1 MEVRVRFA
9 PSPTG
14 FLHLGGVRTA
24 LFNWLFARHEGGKFL
39 LRIEDTDK
47 ERSEKRFEE
56 DIIQNLEWLGVMPDE
71 PIIRQSERIDVYE
84 KNLKKLIDEH
94 KAYYCFC
101 SSEELEEEYRAQLS
115 QGIIPKYS
123 GKCKSLSADEV
134 SEKLKTS
141 SAVIRFKMPEETI
154 SFTDMIRGKV
164 EFDTKL
170 FGDIIIAKGLRE
182 PLYNFAV
189 VIDDAE
195 QKVTHVIRG
204 EEHLSNTPKQMVL
217 QEAFGFPSVTYAH
230 LPLILGAD
238 KKKLSKRFLTNS
250 LNDYKNQGYLPNALL
265 NFLVLL
271 GWHPKEDREVLTI
284 LEMINEFSIKRVQK
298 AGAVFNPEKLDWLN
312 FMHIRAMDV
321 DELAKNLIP
330 FVPAEWQQ
338 NEMKFKRAVEI
349 SKDRLKN
356 LCDFQKD
363 SSFIFTMPEYDA
375 AIIPWKNAPT
385 ERVIKN
391 VTQIR
396 SLIEKGDNAHFPD
409 EAIKNDILSF
419 AEKEGR
425 GDVLWPLR
433 VALSGMGN
441 SPGPMELLYVLGRKE
456 SIERIEIALHKLSD
470 TSQ

>member
-1 MEVRVRFA
+1 MDVRVRFA

-47 ERSEKRFEE
+47 ERSEKRFED
-56 DIIQNLEWLGVMPDE
+56 DILQNLEWLGILPDE
-71 PIIRQSERIDVYE
+71 PIIRQTDRLGIYE
-84 KNLKKLIDEH
+84 THLKKLIDER

-101 SSEELEEEYRAQLS
+101 TPEELEEEYRAQLS

-123 GKCKSLSADEV
+123 GKCKALSEDKIAN
-134 SEKLKTS
+134 KLKST
-141 SAVIRFKMPEETI
+141 SAVIRFKMPEQVI
-154 SFTDMIRGKV
+154 SFIDMIRGKV

-195 QKVTHVIRG
+195 QKITHVIRG
-204 EEHLSNTPKQMVL
+204 EEHISNSPKQIVL
-217 QEAFGFPSVTYAH
+217 QDALGLPHVTYAH

-271 GWHPKEDREVLTI
+271 GWHPKEDREVLST

-312 FMHIRAMDV
+312 FMHIRAMDK
-321 DELAKNLIP
+321 DELAKNLAP
-330 FVPAEWQQ
+330 FVQAEWTKD
-338 NEMKFKRAVEI
+338 NNKFLRAVEI

-363 SSFIFTMPEYDA
+363 SAFIFSLPEYTVT
-375 AIIPWKNAPT
+375 IIPWKSAPHET
-385 ERVIKN
+385 VIKN
-391 VTQIR
+391 LERVR
-396 SLIEKGDNAHFPD
+396 ELIIATKGDMFPD
-409 EAIKNDILSF
+409 ESLKDAILEF

-433 VALSGMGN
+433 VALSGMES
-441 SPGPMELLYVLGRKE
+441 SPGPTELLYVLGREE
-456 SIERIEIALHKLSD
+456 SLKRIANALNKLSE
-470 TSQ
+470 SS

>member
-1 MEVRVRFA
+1 MDVRVRFA

-47 ERSEKRFEE
+47 ERSEKRFED
-56 DIIQNLEWLGVMPDE
+56 DILQNLEWLGILPDE
-71 PIIRQSERIDVYE
+71 PIIRQTDRLDIY
-84 KNLKKLIDEH
+84 KKHLETLLAEH

-101 SSEELEEEYRAQLS
+101 TSEELEEEYRAQLS
-115 QGIIPKYS
+115 QGIVPKYS
-123 GKCKSLSADEV
+123 GKCRALSDEDV
-134 SEKLKTS
+134 AQKLKSS
-141 SAVIRFKMPEETI
+141 SAVIRIKMPDEII
-154 SFTDMIRGKV
+154 SFADMIRGKV

-182 PLYNFAV
+182 PLYNLAV

-195 QKVTHVIRG
+195 QKITHVIRG
-204 EEHLSNTPKQMVL
+204 EEHISNSPKQIVL
-217 QEAFGFPSVTYAH
+217 QDALGLPHVIYAH

-250 LNDYKNQGYLPNALL
+250 LNDYKNQGFLPAALL

-271 GWHPKEDREVLTI
+271 GWHPKEDREVLSI

-312 FMHIRAMDV
+312 FMHIRAMDK
-321 DELAKNLIP
+321 EALAKNLIP
-330 FVPAEWQQ
+330 FVHAEWTKD
-338 NEMKFKRAVEI
+338 MDKFVRAVEI

-363 SSFIFTMPEYDA
+363 SESIFTLPEYDS
-375 AIIPWKNAPT
+375 AILSWKNAPR
-385 ERVIKN
+385 EAMAKN
-391 VTQIR
+391 LKYVREQI
-396 SLIEKGDNAHFPD
+396 ENAKEDNFPS
-409 EAIKNDILSF
+409 EELKNKILQF

-433 VALSGMGN
+433 VSLSGMES
-441 SPGPMELLYVLGRKE
+441 SPGPTELLYVLGHDE
-456 SIERIEIALHKLSD
+456 SLARIDIALRKLSE
-470 TSQ
+470 SS

>member
-1 MEVRVRFA
+1 MDVRVRFA

-47 ERSEKRFEE
+47 ERSEKRFED
-56 DIIQNLEWLGVMPDE
+56 DILQNLEWLGITPDE
-71 PIIRQSERIDVYE
+71 PIIRQTDRLAVYE
-84 KNLKKLIDEH
+84 KNLETLLTEH

-101 SSEELEEEYRAQLS
+101 TPEELEEEYRAQLS

-123 GKCKSLSADEV
+123 GKCKALSDEDIAQ
-134 SEKLKTS
+134 KLKST
-141 SAVIRFKMPEETI
+141 SAVIRIKMSDQII

-195 QKVTHVIRG
+195 QKITHVIRG
-204 EEHLSNTPKQMVL
+204 EEHLSNTPKQIVL
-217 QEAFGFPSVTYAH
+217 QEALGLPLVTYAH

-250 LNDYKNQGYLPNALL
+250 LNDYKNQGFLPTALL

-271 GWHPKEDREVLTI
+271 GWHPKEDREVLSI

-312 FMHIRAMDV
+312 FMHIRAMDK

-330 FVPAEWQQ
+330 FVHAEWT
-338 NEMKFKRAVEI
+338 NDKERFARAVEI

-363 SSFIFTMPEYDA
+363 SEFVFTLPEYDS
-375 AIIPWKNAPT
+375 AIISWKNAPSKT
-385 ERVIKN
+385 MAKN
-391 VTQIR
+391 LEHVRKQI
-396 SLIEKGDNAHFPD
+396 ENANDENFPS
-409 EAIKNDILSF
+409 EALKNEILEF

-433 VALSGMGN
+433 VSLSGMES
-441 SPGPMELLYVLGRKE
+441 SPGPTELLYVLGRGE
-456 SIERIEIALHKLSD
+456 SLTRIDIALSKLSE
-470 TSQ
+470 SS

>member
-1 MEVRVRFA
+1 MDVRVRFA

-47 ERSEKRFEE
+47 ERSEKRFED
-56 DIIQNLEWLGVMPDE
+56 DILQNLEWLGILPDE
-71 PIIRQSERIDVYE
+71 PMIRQTDRLGVYE
-84 KNLKKLIDEH
+84 KYLTALLDER

-101 SSEELEEEYRAQLS
+101 TPEELEEEYRAQLS

-123 GKCKSLSADEV
+123 GKCKLLSEDEV
-134 SEKLKTS
+134 AEKLKS
-141 SAVIRFKMPEETI
+141 VSAVIRLKMPEQLI
-154 SFTDMIRGKV
+154 SFADMIRGKV
-164 EFDTKL
+164 EFDTTL

-189 VIDDAE
+189 VVDDAE
-195 QKVTHVIRG
+195 QKITHVIRG
-204 EEHLSNTPKQMVL
+204 EEHLSNTPKQIVL
-217 QEAFGFPSVTYAH
+217 QEALGFPLVTYAH

-250 LNDYKNQGYLPNALL
+250 LNDYKNQGYLPTTLL

-271 GWHPKEDREVLTI
+271 GWHPKEDREVLSI
-284 LEMINEFSIKRVQK
+284 LEMIDEFSIKRVQK

-312 FMHIRAMDV
+312 FMHIRAMDK
-321 DELAKNLIP
+321 DELAKNLVP
-330 FVPAEWQQ
+330 FVHAEWTKDTERF
-338 NEMKFKRAVEI
+338 NRSVEI

-363 SSFIFTMPEYDA
+363 SEFIFALPEYSS
-375 AIIPWKNAPT
+375 AIISWKNAPNKT
-385 ERVIKN
+385 MAKN
-391 VTQIR
+391 LKHVR
-396 SLIEKGDNAHFPD
+396 ALIENAKDANFPN
-409 EAIKNDILSF
+409 EALKNEILEF

-433 VALSGMGN
+433 VSLSGLES
-441 SPGPMELLYVLGRKE
+441 SPGPTELLYVLGREE
-456 SIERIEIALHKLSD
+456 SLMRIDSALRKLSE
-470 TSQ
+470 SS

>member
-1 MEVRVRFA
+1 MDVRVRFA

-47 ERSEKRFEE
+47 ERSEKRFED
-56 DIIQNLEWLGVMPDE
+56 DILQNLEWLGITPDE
-71 PIIRQSERIDVYE
+71 PIIRQTDRLAVYE
-84 KNLKKLIDEH
+84 KNLETLIAEH

-101 SSEELEEEYRAQLS
+101 TPEELEEEYRAQLS

-123 GKCKSLSADEV
+123 GKCKTLSEEDVAQ
-134 SEKLKTS
+134 KLKS
-141 SAVIRFKMPEETI
+141 ASAVIRIKMPDQVI
-154 SFTDMIRGKV
+154 SFADMIRGKV

-195 QKVTHVIRG
+195 QKITHVIRG
-204 EEHLSNTPKQMVL
+204 EEHISNSPKQIVL
-217 QEAFGFPSVTYAH
+217 QDALQLPHVIYAH

-250 LNDYKNQGYLPNALL
+250 LSDYKNQGFLPTALL

-271 GWHPKEDREVLTI
+271 GWHPKEDREVLSI

-312 FMHIRAMDV
+312 FMHIRAMDK
-321 DELAKNLIP
+321 DALAKNLIP
-330 FVPAEWQQ
+330 FVNAEWTKDM
-338 NEMKFKRAVEI
+338 EKFGRAVEI

-363 SSFIFTMPEYDA
+363 SEFVFALPEYDS
-375 AIIPWKNAPT
+375 AIISWKNAPR
-385 ERVIKN
+385 EAMAKN
-391 VTQIR
+391 LKHVR
-396 SLIEKGDNAHFPD
+396 ELIENAKEDNFPN
-409 EAIKNDILSF
+409 ETLKSEILQF

-433 VALSGMGN
+433 VSLSGMES
-441 SPGPMELLYVLGRKE
+441 SPGPTELLYVLGRDK
-456 SIERIEIALHKLSD
+456 SLARINIALNKLSE
-470 TSQ
+470 SS